1 MNLNP
6 TPFGL
11 EDVVINSELRNR
23 TSRVPDYEGENQALI
38 GLTQTLANAPD
49 KILQTIAETALQLCR
64 ADTAGISL
72 LEQQDGAAVFR
83 WEALAGVFSDR
94 LNATMPRDASPC
106 GTTIDRNA
114 TQLMYMAERAF
125 PALKSEP
132 PIVEALLI
140 PFHVGHNPIGTVW
153 VVAHDERRKFDQED
167 ARIIKTLAQFA
178 SASWQLWQA
187 RVSAEA
193 AARKEHQQALEL
205 TSANEAL
212 RVQIENSK
220 RAEKQ
225 LQQFNRKLELR
236 VSQRTADLT
245 QANDDLVRSMEEGK
259 AFHEQLRRSEMMA
272 SIGTLTASVAHDF
285 NNILNVIQ
293 AYAALI
299 MSHPAEPSSVI
310 ANAEVIRVTV
320 EEGVALTRQLLAV
333 GRKTETKLDFADI
346 NDLLQRTTKSLAP
359 MFQANIV
366 IAVDLDPRV
375 PMIMIDAGL
384 LYQAI
389 LNLCVNA
396 GDAMPDGGKILVQT
410 RTTSGD
416 ALRQRFAK
424 ARAQQYVS
432 ISVADT
438 GVGMEAEVR
447 SRVFESYFTTK
458 KPGQGTGLG
467 LSIVHGIVA
476 EHAGFIEITSET
488 GCGSAFHLHLPIPGN
503 EAAAITAMPG
513 QYDIEDH
520 AWRRETVLYAED
532 EVRISDLMRSLLE
545 KEGFRVLTAQDGAE
559 AVDVHAQHKEEIAV
573 AILDSGLAKLNGWE
587 AFQHMRQINPK
598 LKGIIASGYV
608 SADVESRLA
617 AGDLHGVLQKP
628 LLGEEVVATIKR
640 ALHSQS
646 TERRKA

>member
-1 MNLNP
+1 MSLNQSLL
-6 TPFGL
+6 GL

-23 TSRVPDYEGENQALI
+23 LSKAPNYEVENQALI
-38 GLTQTLANAPD
+38 ALAQSLANAPD
-49 KILQTIAETALQLCR
+49 TILQRLAETALQLCR
-64 ADTAGISL
+64 AHTAGISL
-72 LEQQDGAAVFR
+72 LDEKDGAEVFR
-83 WEALAGVFSDR
+83 WEALAGVFRDR
-94 LNATMPRDASPC
+94 RNSTMPRYASPC

-125 PALKSEP
+125 PALRSDP
-132 PIVEALLI
+132 PVVEALLI
-140 PFHVGHNPIGTVW
+140 PFHVGDKPIGTVW
-153 VVAHDERRKFDQED
+153 VVAHDERRQFDQED
-167 ARIIKTLAQFA
+167 ERIITTLARFA
-178 SASWQLWQA
+178 SAAWQLWQA
-187 RVSAEA
+187 RAGAEA

-212 RVQIENSK
+212 RVQVENST

-245 QANDDLVRSMEEGK
+245 KANDDLVRSMEEGK

-310 ANAEVIRVTV
+310 ENAEVIRVTV

-346 NDLLQRTTKSLAP
+346 NDLLRRTTKSLAP

-366 IAVDLDPRV
+366 IAADLDPRV

-396 GDAMPDGGKILVQT
+396 GDAMPHGGKILVQT

-424 ARAQQYVS
+424 ATTEQYVY

-438 GVGMEAEVR
+438 GVGMETEVR

-458 KPGQGTGLG
+458 KPGEGTGLG
-467 LSIVHGIVA
+467 LSIVHGIVS
-476 EHAGFIEITSET
+476 EHAGFIEVTSEP
-488 GCGSAFHLHLPIPGN
+488 GCGSTIHIYLPIPGE
-503 EAAAITAMPG
+503 EAAEVAATSG
-513 QYDIEDH
+513 QNSMEDQ
-520 AWRRETVLYAED
+520 AWRCETILFAED
-532 EVRISDLMRSLLE
+532 EVKLSDLMRNLLE
-545 KEGFRVLTAQDGAE
+545 REGFRVLTAQDGAE
-559 AVDVHAQHKEEIAV
+559 AVAVHARYKDEIAV
-573 AILDSGLAKLNGWE
+573 AILDAGLEKLNGWE
-587 AFQHMRQINPK
+587 AFQQMRKIDPK
-598 LKGIIASGYV
+598 LKGIIASGYI
-608 SADVESRLA
+608 SAETKSQLA
-617 AGDLHGVLQKP
+617 KEELNGVLQKP
-628 LLGEEVVATIKR
+628 YAIEEVVAMIER
-640 ALHSQS
+640 AIHSQ
-646 TERRKA
+646 